1 MVFLLIVFLIL
12 LFIIGFVFSNIEVE
26 ISHLKFHSKTK
37 RHLNKDYEI
46 IIKLSMFCFLPIFK
60 IRINKARLEK
70 IKIKEKIKKIDFK
83 FLENNQKLDKN
94 VLEAIKQL
102 NISIQKINLQI
113 EIGTENA
120 SLTSILVPAISTILA
135 IILQKKIK
143 KFENQIFMVHPIYQ
157 NQNLVNLYLS
167 GIFEIKMSHIINSL
181 YILTKKEKR
190 GVKKNERTSHRR
202 SYDYSYE

>member
-1 MVFLLIVFLIL
+1 MVFLLIVFIIL
-12 LFIIGFVFSNIEVE
+12 LFIIGFVFSNIQVK
-26 ISHLKFHSKTK
+26 ISHLKFHSQTK

-94 VLEAIKQL
+94 LLEAIKQL
-102 NISIQKINLQI
+102 NVSIQKINLRI

-190 GVKKNERTSHRR
+190 GVKKYERTSHRR